1 MKIKQRRERESG
13 REHSLFLSF
22 TICRG
27 EFLRQRHRHGQQHPR
42 QMPAS
47 LDWFSL
53 RKTIG
58 DPGGVCWTSQ
68 CARPQRC
75 LVYII
80 YIQSRSQ
87 CQLCECVCVCVSV
100 CILSV
105 SVSVCACPIGGS
117 ISWLHCRKAATL
129 KVQKSYLSIH
139 MYIQYIYL
147 CMHDYKSYIQLP
159 FVFEIIMKIEFF
171 SRKIFGKSF

>member
-1 MKIKQRRERESG
+1 MKIKQRREESG
-13 REHSLFLSF
+13 REHSLFLSL
-22 TICRG
+22 TIWRG
-27 EFLRQRHRHGQQHPR
+27 EFLRQRHRHGQQQHPR

-87 CQLCECVCVCVSV
+87 CQLCECVCVCLCVYSICECIRV
-100 CILSV
+100 CVPHWRQHIL
-105 SVSVCACPIGGS
+105 
-117 ISWLHCRKAATL
+117 AAL
-129 KVQKSYLSIH
+129 SERSHIESAKVIF
-139 MYIQYIYL
+139 IYIYIYIVHIS
-147 CMHDYKSYIQLP
+147 MHARL
-159 FVFEIIMKIEFF
+159 
-171 SRKIFGKSF
+171 